1 MSIST
6 IIAEF
11 TAEPAEFTGEAMYLA
26 KRSILDTFGAMI
38 TGVDTSAVKMALVSS
53 EEGNCTLIGGAGEKL
68 TPRDAAFV
76 NGISGHELELDD
88 TSSSNLGHPTAAV
101 LPTVLAVAETEG
113 IPGRRMTEAF
123 LIATEVECKIGRII
137 AKRLHE
143 RGWHCSSI
151 TGVLGAAA
159 GAAYLLGLSKEQTI
173 NAIGIAASMAS
184 GVRENF
190 GTLTKSVHIGK
201 TAEDGLRAAILA
213 KDGFTSSEI
222 ALEGKEGYIFEY
234 SGLRDDSGSFEK
246 IMRTMGH
253 DWDICAP
260 GFTIKRWPS
269 CSSCH
274 RPYDAFLDIASENE
288 FTLSEVEKIE
298 MGLSAA
304 SLRELIT
311 PDPKDGEEAK
321 FSVGFQIGLY
331 MAGIPNVPSNY
342 TKEVIFRPEIQEA
355 IKKSSMYEIDEYNHL
370 PSEAGNGP
378 ARVTVTL
385 KDGRVF
391 ETIRNFPVGHLTDPI
406 SDDDLKKKFMNCTVP
421 SLGEEK
427 AGRLYEIIMDLE
439 NVPDVRMLT
448 ALSVKN

>member
-6 IIAEF
+6 IIADF
-11 TAEPAEFTGEAMYLA
+11 VAEPAEFTEEALYLA
-26 KRSILDTFGAMI
+26 KRSVLDTYGAMI
-38 TGVDTSAVKMALVSS
+38 TGVETSAVKMALVSS
-53 EEGNCTLIGGAGEKL
+53 SRGSCTLVGGKGEKL

-76 NGISGHELELDD
+76 HGISGHELELDD

-101 LPTVLAVAETEG
+101 LPTVLALAEENG
-113 IPGRRMTEAF
+113 ESGLNLLKAF
-123 LIATEVECKIGRII
+123 LIATEVECKIGRIM
-137 AKRLHE
+137 AKSLHE

-151 TGVLGAAA
+151 TGVIGAAA
-159 GAAYLLGLSKEQTI
+159 GAAYLMGLSREKTA

-213 KDGFTSSEI
+213 RDGITASEI

-234 SGLRDDSGSFEK
+234 AGLRDEDGYFERV
-246 IMRTMGH
+246 MRSMGK

-269 CSSCH
+269 CSSGH
-274 RPYDAFLDIASENE
+274 RPFDAFLDIAKQNE

-304 SLRELIT
+304 SIRELRN

-331 MAGIPNVPSNY
+331 MAGLPNVPDY
-342 TKEVIFRPEIQEA
+342 YRKDVIERPEIQDA
-355 IKKSSMYEIDEYNHL
+355 IKKSVMYEIDDYNHL

-378 ARVTVTL
+378 AKVTVTL

-391 ETIRNFPVGHLTDPI
+391 ETVRNFPVGHLTDPI
-406 SDDDLKKKFMNCTVP
+406 PDEDLKEKFMNCSTP
-421 SLGEEK
+421 LLGTDKSEK
-427 AGRLYEIIMDLE
+427 LYELIMDLE
-439 NVPDVRMLT
+439 NVSDVRDIT
-448 ALSVKN
+448 ALSVRD

>member
-1 MSIST
+1 MMSIST

-11 TAEPAEFTGEAMYLA
+11 AAEPAEFTEEAIYLA

-53 EEGNCTLIGGAGEKL
+53 GEGNCTLIGGSGEKL

-113 IPGRRMTEAF
+113 LSGKKLIEAF
-123 LIATEVECKIGRII
+123 LIATEVECKIGRIM
-137 AKRLHE
+137 AKRLHK

-159 GAAYLLGLSKEQTI
+159 GAAYLMGLTREQTV

-213 KDGFTSSEI
+213 RDGFTSSEI

-234 SGLRDDSGSFEK
+234 SGLRDEDGSFEK
-246 IMRTMGH
+246 IMNTMGR
-253 DWDICAP
+253 DWDICDP

-274 RPYDAFLDIASENE
+274 RPYDAFLDIAGENE
-288 FTLSEVEKIE
+288 FTLSDVEKIE

-331 MAGIPNVPSNY
+331 MEGIPNVPANY
-342 TKEVIFRPEIQEA
+342 TKEIIFRPEIQEA
-355 IKKSSMYEIDEYNHL
+355 IKKSSMYEIDEYNNL

-385 KDGRVF
+385 KNGKDQKLPRG
-391 ETIRNFPVGHLTDPI
+391 TSH
-406 SDDDLKKKFMNCTVP
+406 
-421 SLGEEK
+421 
-427 AGRLYEIIMDLE
+427 
-439 NVPDVRMLT
+439 
-448 ALSVKN
+448 